1 MEKSIYPSSSL
12 IELTQPLKTVI
23 NDIESA
29 PGTLAIIEGIFKS
42 AIYPDLKNLLYRKLF
57 ALMIWVKE
65 NKNQFPEW
73 TEEIANNPDFIN
85 KYISN
90 FKDYSRRFPD
100 RINIVV
106 PDTEPQEEL
115 RNHELY
121 KYTPHV
127 HYYCTHPEYFF

>member
-1 MEKSIYPSSSL
+1 
-12 IELTQPLKTVI
+12 
-23 NDIESA
+23 
-29 PGTLAIIEGIFKS
+29 
-42 AIYPDLKNLLYRKLF
+42 
-57 ALMIWVKE
+57 MIWVKE